1 MKKIILVLFV
11 IIAAPNSLKAQ
22 LKFSLT
28 PDRIFTGKSELI
40 SNCVKYPE
48 YFEFIEDRNNINE
61 AEYYIVPGYNNR
73 KIWSQ
78 RLNRKYNIK
87 YGRYF
92 ENFYI
97 EEIGTGR
104 KIILTKPNGEIMK
117 DFDKVIITSTE
128 KIIGFYKN
136 SKYLFFDIQTGRM
149 LPDFINEVNF
159 FSQDKYA
166 IVEREN
172 GYNIKTQEYK
182 INSFVFDVEKND
194 TLFSF
199 SGEFKKFSKDY
210 SMMLT
215 TDGIYN
221 IVDKIKLINSN
232 SVFQGL
238 SDDLK
243 YAFIGRY
250 LVDVKLKKLIH
261 SFDEFTEINSIKNNK
276 ISTNYQKVET
286 KIYDLAMV
294 ELYAAYKKE
303 IDADFAVF
311 KPKDEFE
318 TQVEYD
324 ARSVKEK
331 EIVLKKYEN
340 LFLEKTN
347 ALKRKVAE
355 SYTQIELKI
364 DKLDAYIAEKQ
375 QFPITI
381 NGLTNL
387 ITIPKEDARLFKET
401 YLNAKITGIKQL
413 DESGTLE
420 RVFNIKIANPNS
432 GVLYNF
438 GEQIKPLY
446 VDDVNLAEIESGIP
460 KLDITAKLIE
470 PSGNNLLD
478 GNESGIIQLNISNS
492 GNGNAKDIRIKINS
506 EIDASGINFDKSYYL
521 SGLAAGKEQVVK
533 LKINADRS
541 IKDGELNLN
550 IEASEYKGF
559 NPAPVKLKFNT
570 QKFQAPSLVFRE
582 VSIKEIAGNNNN
594 IIENNE
600 IIEAN
605 VLIQNVGQG
614 VANAAT
620 ANFNFSGDNNIVST
634 NPTEKTQN
642 LGELLPGRDT
652 LIKLTFAINNKYDGA
667 DILPINI
674 KLSEAFNEYG
684 GEFPLKLELK
694 KVIQA
699 AKTISID
706 GEYSKVTVINEASLT
721 SDVDKNIPVDT
732 SINNFK
738 YALII
743 GNENYNKYQS
753 GLKSESNVEFAINDA
768 FAFKKYA
775 ESTLGVPQ
783 DHITYIT
790 DALSTKMKSELDK
803 LVALSN
809 IESLKNNIEIIFYYA
824 GHGFPDKETEKGYL
838 IPVDVTGSSVSDG
851 VALSELYKK
860 LSNENVKKASIFLD
874 ACFSG
879 GGRNEGLAPGRGI
892 MIKSK
897 DEEIQNGNL
906 VVFTASSGDQKSYPF
921 KEKGHG
927 MFTYYLLKKL
937 QETKGNVS
945 FDELAKYI
953 KDNVEQNSLLKN
965 NSLQNPSILISSQIS
980 EVWKNWSLKN

>member
-1 MKKIILVLFV
+1 MKKTLLMLFV
-11 IIAAPNSLKAQ
+11 IIAATNCLNAQ
-22 LKFSLT
+22 FKFSLT
-28 PDRIFTGKSELI
+28 PDKVTTGKSELI
-40 SNCVKYPE
+40 SNCVGYS
-48 YFEFIEDRNNINE
+48 
-61 AEYYIVPGYNNR
+61 EYYQFDNYSPVYFRIMGKNSSDN
-73 KIWSQ
+73 KLWSEKQ
-78 RLNRKYNIK
+78 NRKYNIK
-87 YGRYF
+87 YERFF
-92 ENFYI
+92 ENFYVEDI
-97 EEIGTGR
+97 ETSR
-104 KIILTKPNGEIMK
+104 KIVFIKPNGEIINNFK
-117 DFDKVIITSTE
+117 NIIITITE
-128 KIIGFYKN
+128 KIIGFEIN
-136 SKYLFFDIQTGRM
+136 SEYVFFDIQTGRM
-149 LPDFINEVNF
+149 LPEFINEVKF

-166 IVEREN
+166 IVEKRVYNNKTYEYEN
-172 GYNIKTQEYK
+172 KGFI
-182 INSFVFDVEKND
+182 FDIEKND
-194 TLFSF
+194 TLFSY

-210 SMMLT
+210 SMMVT
-215 TDGIYN
+215 KGIYS
-221 IVDKIKLINSN
+221 IVDKIKIISTNN
-232 SVFQGL
+232 DGIIDGF

-261 SFDEFTEINSIKNNK
+261 TFDEYTEITSIYNNK
-276 ISTNYQKVET
+276 INTNYQDVET
-286 KIYDLAMV
+286 KVYDLARI
-294 ELYAAYKKE
+294 ELYAAYKNE
-303 IDADFAVF
+303 IDNDFAVL

-318 TQVEYD
+318 TQVEFD
-324 ARSVKEK
+324 TRSVNEK

-347 ALKRKVAE
+347 ALKRKVAD
-355 SYTQIELKI
+355 SYSQIELKI
-364 DKLDAYIAEKQ
+364 DKLDAYVAEKQ

-401 YLNAKITGIKQL
+401 YQNAKITGIKQL

-420 RVFNIKIANPNS
+420 RVFNVKIANPNS

-446 VDDVNLAEIESGIP
+446 VDDINLAEIETGIP

-478 GNESGIIQLNISNS
+478 GNESGIIQLNLSNS

-506 EIDASGINFDKSYYL
+506 ETDASGINFDKSYYL

-533 LKINADRS
+533 LKINAERS

-582 VSIKEIAGNNNN
+582 VSIKELAGNNNN

-605 VLIQNVGQG
+605 VLIQNIGQG
-614 VANAAT
+614 VANATT

-634 NPTEKTQN
+634 NPSEKTQN

-768 FAFKKYA
+768 FVFKKYV

-809 IESLKNNIEIIFYYA
+809 IESLKNKIEIIFYYA
-824 GHGFPDKETEKGYL
+824 GHGYPDKESEKGYL

-851 VALSELYKK
+851 VALSDLYKK

-927 MFTYYLLKKL
+927 IFTYFLLKKL

-945 FDELAKYI
+945 FDELGKYI

-965 NSLQNPSILISSQIS
+965 NSLQNPSILVSSQIS
-980 EVWKNWSLKN
+980 EIWKNWSLKN

>member
-1 MKKIILVLFV
+1 MKKTLFV
-11 IIAAPNSLKAQ
+11 VFLITAAFNYLKAQ
-22 LKFSLT
+22 VQFSLT
-28 PDRIFTGKSELI
+28 PDKITTGKSELI
-40 SNCVKYPE
+40 SNCVGYSE
-48 YFEFIEDRNNINE
+48 YFDFEKNRPDYDTRNNGRWIG
-61 AEYYIVPGYNNR
+61 IR
-73 KIWSQ
+73 TWSL
-78 RLNRKYNIK
+78 RENRKYNI
-87 YGRYF
+87 YYENYF
-92 ENFYI
+92 KNFNI
-97 EEIGTGR
+97 EEIETGR
-104 KIILTKPNGEIMK
+104 KIVFIKPNGEIINNFEK
-117 DFDKVIITSTE
+117 FIITSTE
-128 KIIGFYKN
+128 KIIGFKIN
-136 SKYLFFDIQTGRM
+136 SEYVFFDIQTGRM
-149 LPDFINEVNF
+149 LPEFINEVNF

-166 IVEREN
+166 IVEKRVYDKETG
-172 GYNIKTQEYK
+172 GYEGKGFI
-182 INSFVFDVEKND
+182 FDIEKND
-194 TLFSF
+194 TLFSY

-210 SMMLT
+210 SMMVT
-215 TDGIYN
+215 TKGMYNVLDKLNLFESTGGAFDG
-221 IVDKIKLINSN
+221 
-232 SVFQGL
+232 F

-243 YAFIGRY
+243 YAFIGKY

-261 SFDEFTEINSIKNNK
+261 IFDEFTVITSILNNK
-276 ISTNYQKVET
+276 INTNYQKIQT
-286 KIYDLAMV
+286 KVYDLARV
-294 ELYAAYKKE
+294 ELYAAYKNE
-303 IDADFAVF
+303 IDKDFAVL

-318 TQVEYD
+318 TQLEFD

-331 EIVLKKYEN
+331 ELILKKYEN
-340 LFLEKTN
+340 LFLEETN
-347 ALKRKVAE
+347 KLKRKVAD
-355 SYTQIELKI
+355 SYSQIELKI
-364 DKLDAYIAEKQ
+364 DKLDAYVAEKQ

-381 NGLTNL
+381 NGITNL

-401 YLNAKITGIKQL
+401 YQNAKITGIKQL

-420 RVFNIKIANPNS
+420 RVFNVKIANPNS

-446 VDDVNLAEIESGIP
+446 VDDINLAEIETGIP

-478 GNESGIIQLNISNS
+478 GNESGIIQLNLSNL

-506 EIDASGINFDKSYYL
+506 ETDASGINFDKSYYL

-533 LKINADRS
+533 LKINAERS

-582 VSIKEIAGNNNN
+582 VSIKELAGNNNN

-605 VLIQNVGQG
+605 VLIQNIGQG
-614 VANAAT
+614 VANATT

-634 NPTEKTQN
+634 NPSEKTQN

-768 FAFKKYA
+768 FVFKKYV

-803 LVALSN
+803 LVALSS

-824 GHGFPDKETEKGYL
+824 GHGYPDKETEKGYL

-851 VALSELYKK
+851 VALSDLYKK

-927 MFTYYLLKKL
+927 IFTYFLLKKL

-945 FDELAKYI
+945 FDELGKYI

-965 NSLQNPSILISSQIS
+965 NSLQNPSILVSSQIS
-980 EVWKNWSLKN
+980 EIWKNWSLKN